1 MAASVGLAA
10 SRSKAGIFTWREENS
25 LACETSSAKNGL
37 TMRKLPPL
45 NAVRAFEVAARHVSF
60 TKAAAELNVTHGAVS
75 RQVALLEDWL
85 GTALFHR
92 SSSQLTLTEGG
103 RSYLGEV
110 SAVLDRLAVASMY
123 MMQQA
128 APTALRVNAPP
139 TFTMRWLIARMS
151 VFQRKHPDV
160 EIRLTTA
167 LSPVNFQENAYDIAI
182 RGGHAP
188 LDGCGSLPFM
198 TEIIAPV
205 CHVDLLERLPLQHPQ
220 ELQSHTLIG
229 YATEPYAWS
238 EWLEAAQVPD
248 LKPAATLKFEQM
260 YFALQA
266 ASEGLGLVLVPLFLV
281 IDDIVAGRL
290 CVPFGPMAV
299 KRRNYYANNAL
310 GTKTGPVIRSFCEWL
325 QQEGKDTEDSISAW
339 ARTQGWEL

>member
-1 MAASVGLAA
+1 MPF
-10 SRSKAGIFTWREENS
+10 K
-25 LACETSSAKNGL
+25 
-37 TMRKLPPL
+37 MRKLPPL

-85 GTALFHR
+85 GTSLFHR

-110 SAVLDRLAVASMY
+110 TPVLDRLAVASMY

-128 APTALRVNAPP
+128 APKALRVNAPP

-160 EIRLTTA
+160 EIRLTTS
-167 LSPVNFQENAYDIAI
+167 LSPVNFQENAYDVAI

-188 LDGCGSLPFM
+188 LDDCSSIPFM

-205 CHVDLLERLPLQHPQ
+205 CHIDLLEKMPLQQPE
-220 ELQSHTLIG
+220 ELQGHALIG
-229 YATEPYAWS
+229 YATEPYSWS
-238 EWLEAAQVPD
+238 DWLVAAQVPD
-248 LKPAATLKFEQM
+248 LKPASTLKFEQM

-266 ASEGLGLVLVPLFLV
+266 ASEGLGVVLVPLFLV

-290 CVPFGPMAV
+290 CAPLGPLGV

-310 GTKTGPVIRSFCEWL
+310 GPKVDPVTKSFCDWL
-325 QQEGKDTEDSISAW
+325 QQEGRDTEQSIAAW
-339 ARTQGWEL
+339 ALAQGWEL

>member
-1 MAASVGLAA
+1 MAC
-10 SRSKAGIFTWREENS
+10 K
-25 LACETSSAKNGL
+25 
-37 TMRKLPPL
+37 MRKLPPL

-60 TKAAAELNVTHGAVS
+60 TKAAAELHVTHGAVS

-85 GTALFHR
+85 GTSLFHR
-92 SSSQLTLTEGG
+92 SSSQLTLTDGG

-160 EIRLTTA
+160 EIRLTTS
-167 LSPVNFQENAYDIAI
+167 LTPVNFQENAYDIAI

-188 LDGCGSLPFM
+188 LDGCGSVPFM
-198 TEIIAPV
+198 TELIAPV
-205 CHVDLLERLPLQHPQ
+205 CHVDLLEKLPLRQPQ
-220 ELQSHTLIG
+220 ELAGHTLIG

-238 EWLEAAQVPD
+238 DWLEAAQVPG
-248 LKPAATLKFEQM
+248 LKPASTLKFEQM

-290 CVPFGPMAV
+290 CAPFGPLAV

-310 GTKTGPVIRSFCEWL
+310 SPKADPVVKSFCEWL
-325 QQEGKDTEDSISAW
+325 QQEGKDTEQSIASW
-339 ARTQGWEL
+339 ALAQGWEL